1 MEKAKKE
8 ESRFSIVHGEAMMD
22 AGADVYDKTT
32 NGRVQQGRKA
42 KKRAGKK
49 EAEDANAEETMLSR
63 CIMAI
68 YKVNAAGGM
77 RRFAEVD
84 VDMGR
89 RFFSSQDGNMTL
101 TRSYDKKLISLAN
114 FEQAHANKEYF
125 KIKAWTTKL
134 GAFECT
140 YDKLNKGI
148 NEYFA
153 NNVFTQNA
161 DSHNNRTFDSLVS
174 VTFANRSKMIEIVYH
189 ERAERDD
196 KEQQDYLADVKEKYK
211 MCDDKE
217 LGDSNSADIFEQL
230 GIDN

>member
-8 ESRFSIVHGEAMMD
+8 GSRFSIVHGEAMID
-22 AGADVYDKTT
+22 AVADVYDKTT
-32 NGRVQQGRKA
+32 NGSAQQGRKA
-42 KKRAGKK
+42 MNKRAGKK
-49 EAEDANAEETMLSR
+49 EAEDANAEETMLSQ

-140 YDKLNKGI
+140 YDQLNKGI

-153 NNVFTQNA
+153 NNVFIDNDESQNKR
-161 DSHNNRTFDSLVS
+161 SFDSLVS
-174 VTFANRSKMIEIVYH
+174 VTFANRSKIIEIVYH

-211 MCDDKE
+211 MCDEKDIDE
-217 LGDSNSADIFEQL
+217 SVDIFEQL
-230 GIDN
+230 GVNN